1 MVGGAAGVHEG
12 LGHDREAGVHNVGLA
27 QVEHKVRVLD
37 QVHPKP
43 VRTPNVTVITNF
55 MNMQKH
61 TTHKTLSDF
70 YSCGFFEKKTSPL
83 HAISSAYS

>member
-43 VRTPNVTVITNF
+43 VRTPNVTVIKNF
-55 MNMQKH
+55 MNIQKH
-61 TTHKTLSDF
+61 MTYKTLSDS
-70 YSCGFFEKKTSPL
+70 YSC
-83 HAISSAYS
+83 

>member
-12 LGHDREAGVHNVGLA
+12 LGHDREAGVHNIGLA

-43 VRTPNVTVITNF
+43 VRTPT
-55 MNMQKH
+55 MLL
-61 TTHKTLSDF
+61 LSHI
-70 YSCGFFEKKTSPL
+70 L
-83 HAISSAYS
+83 